1 MIMKN
6 QEEKGPRTLRD
17 KPVPPV
23 KGAVTEHRDA
33 IARPDAEQNA
43 RGVDFYD
50 ALRFELWQ

>member
-1 MIMKN
+1 MKKEPK
-6 QEEKGPRTLRD
+6 QPAVHEIRD
-17 KPVPPV
+17 LPLPPV

-50 ALRFELWQ
+50 TLRFELWQ